1 MNKLGRP
8 KSKKSKDVQ
17 VNFRLTREEMARLE
31 NASKKY
37 GKSKSEVI
45 RKGINQQYEEAMKEK
60 KWTN

>member
-1 MNKLGRP
+1 MKKIGRP
-8 KSKKSKDVQ
+8 KSENSRK
-17 VNFRLTREEMARLE
+17 FRINLRITDEEMKRLE

-45 RKGINQQYEEAMKEK
+45 RKGINQQYEEAMKEE